1 MKISHTKKIFLSIF
15 LLYGLLQTTLVYA
28 QSPTV
33 ATTTCSNNFTTVVD
47 IIEFV
52 KCVISGALIPLL
64 FAVAVG
70 VFIWGVIQYLR
81 NTTDP
86 KKREEGRSFM
96 IYGIVSLFVM
106 ISIWGLVGFLGNTFG
121 VSTTFVP
128 SLPQE

>member
-1 MKISHTKKIFLSIF
+1 
-15 LLYGLLQTTLVYA
+15 
-28 QSPTV
+28 
-33 ATTTCSNNFTTVVD
+33 
-47 IIEFV
+47 
-52 KCVISGALIPLL
+52 
-64 FAVAVG
+64 VG

>member
-1 MKISHTKKIFLSIF
+1 MNTSVAHAQ
-15 LLYGLLQTTLVYA
+15 YVTT
-28 QSPTV
+28 S
-33 ATTTCSNNFTTVVD
+33 CSNAFSNLVD
-47 IIEFV
+47 IIEYA

-81 NTTDP
+81 NSSDS

-121 VSTTFVP
+121 ISTDFVP
-128 SLPQE
+128 NLPQDY